1 MNLIKKLLKELL
13 FSPFNLLN
21 ILGKLYGGILNI
33 IKPNLGLMWIDKQLD
48 FIKKQE
54 KTIVHKLNNKD
65 IKIRIYTPNW
75 VCRYRADT
83 FSSKEPE
90 TLKWIDEYGGDGPL
104 LDIGANV
111 GLYSIYY
118 AITKN
123 SNVFAF
129 EPSFFNLSLLA
140 RNINRNNV
148 TKKIKI
154 FPIPLSNR
162 NGTSTFTL
170 SNTDEGGALSAFGV
184 NYGQDGKELNREL
197 QYQLYGLKLDDL
209 FSQKYLNEYPRL
221 IKIDVDGTEHLIL
234 YGARKLL
241 KNKKVK
247 SILVE
252 VNEDFKEQSDNV
264 ARILKLSGFKL
275 LEKHHCVN
283 NFYNQIWIKK

>member
-234 YGARKLL
+234 HGARKLL

-252 VNEDFKEQSDNV
+252 VNEDFKEQSNNV
-264 ARILKLSGFKL
+264 ARILKLSEFKL